1 MAYGLARDV
10 KCEIEGCGRMIAI
23 LYEWNGKTVCWRCYE
38 ELALALKRCRACGIA
53 SPIKDWGAP
62 DPAAPEIEGFT
73 IRCLNCKVVQ

>member
-38 ELALALKRCRACGIA
+38 ELALALYVKQSLHQRLGRA
-53 SPIKDWGAP
+53 
-62 DPAAPEIEGFT
+62 
-73 IRCLNCKVVQ
+73 